1 VTLLLS
7 SFADELTKLAEDKKK
22 SPGRDIAKIIGS
34 GLLGFGAGTAG
45 GLAAGYLADAA
56 SKKITGRR
64 IPHGAIHAAAP
75 VLGLASGIA
84 YSVHKAK
91 EQEAIRRA
99 LKDPADAGQR

>member
-1 VTLLLS
+1 MTLPT
-7 SFADELTKLAEDKKK
+7 SFFHELRKLAEDKQHT
-22 SPGRDIAKIIGS
+22 PGRDLVKIIGS

-45 GLAAGYLADAA
+45 GLGAGYLADAI
-56 SKKITGRR
+56 SQGVTGRR
-64 IPHGAIHAAAP
+64 IPHHLINAAAP

-99 LKDPADAGQR
+99 LENPADAGQR

>member
-1 VTLLLS
+1 MTIPS
-7 SFADELTKLAEDKKK
+7 SFFTELAKLAEDKKK

-45 GLAAGYLADAA
+45 GLGAGYAADWAA
-56 SKKITGRR
+56 QKLTGRR
-64 IPHGAIHAAAP
+64 IPHAAIHGAAP

-99 LKDPADAGQR
+99 LENPADAGQR